1 MHIGDGSMFIE
12 VVLNTV
18 KRGPERVRQW
28 FARKPDR
35 FLARIQQQ
43 CLLGIEATEAL
54 TDYMIKPNKKNA
66 QRVRQLEKEAD
77 EIHRILLDELNR
89 TFVTPIDRE
98 DIHALSRTI
107 DDILDDTWFTINE
120 MDILE
125 VDPNSFL
132 QNMAGLLSQGAE
144 EIKLAMDRLELHPG
158 VASTHAVRAKAIKND
173 METLYAKA
181 LADLFRKPKDL
192 DNVITMLKLREI
204 YRHLFHAGGR
214 LGDAANTIDDIVVK
228 FF

>member
-1 MHIGDGSMFIE
+1 MIVMIDSILRTVKNIPERIGD
-12 VVLNTV
+12 
-18 KRGPERVRQW
+18 R

-35 FLARIQQQ
+35 FIEYLIQQ
-43 CLLGIEATEAL
+43 CELGGEGTEAL
-54 TDYMIKPNKKNA
+54 MDYMRKPNKKNA
-66 QRVRQLEKEAD
+66 QRVRQLEKDAD
-77 EIHRILLDELNR
+77 EVRRILIDELNR

-98 DIHALSRTI
+98 DIYALSRAI

-125 VDPNSFL
+125 VEPNDHL
-132 QNMAGLLSQGAE
+132 QEMAKQLNQGAE
-144 EIKLAMDRLELHPG
+144 EIKLAIQRLERHPG
-158 VASTHAVRAKAIKND
+158 VSSTHAIRARGVKGDI
-173 METLYAKA
+173 ERLYATA

-192 DNVITMLKLREI
+192 SNVITMLKLREI

-214 LGDAANTIDDIVVK
+214 IGDAADTIDDIVVK

>member
-1 MHIGDGSMFIE
+1 MIIDRI
-12 VVLNTV
+12 LQAL
-18 KRGPERVRQW
+18 KRFPERVRQQ
-28 FARKPDR
+28 FERKPDR
-35 FLARIQQQ
+35 FINRIQQQ
-43 CLLGIEATEAL
+43 CELGIEATQAL
-54 TDYMIKPNKKNA
+54 LDYLGKPNKKNA
-66 QRVRQLEKEAD
+66 QRVRQLEKNGD
-77 EIHRILLDELNR
+77 EIHRILVDELNR

-125 VDPNSFL
+125 VEPNSFL
-132 QNMAGLLSQGAE
+132 RDMAELLGHGAE
-144 EIKLAMDRLELHPG
+144 EIKLAMDRLERHPG
-158 VASTHAVRAKAIKND
+158 VASTHAIRAKSIKND

-192 DNVITMLKLREI
+192 ENVITMLKLREI

-214 LGDAANTIDDIVVK
+214 IGDAANTIDDIVVK

>member
-1 MHIGDGSMFIE
+1 MIIDRI
-12 VVLNTV
+12 LQAL
-18 KRGPERVRQW
+18 KRFPERVRQQ
-28 FARKPDR
+28 FERKPDR
-35 FLARIQQQ
+35 FINRIQQQ
-43 CLLGIEATEAL
+43 CELGIEATQAL
-54 TDYMIKPNKKNA
+54 LDYLGKPNKKNA
-66 QRVRQLEKEAD
+66 QRVRQLEKNGD
-77 EIHRILLDELNR
+77 EIHRILVDELNR

-125 VDPNSFL
+125 VEPNSFL
-132 QNMAGLLSQGAE
+132 RDMAELLGHGAE
-144 EIKLAMDRLELHPG
+144 EIKLAMDRLERHPG
-158 VASTHAVRAKAIKND
+158 VASTHAIRAKSIKND

-192 DNVITMLKLREI
+192 ENVFTMLKLREI

-214 LGDAANTIDDIVVK
+214 IGDAANTIDDIVVK